1 MAGVW
6 LDITDPEVVSVWEK
20 ELGREVRARDP
31 LFDANFGFSGKEPTN
46 LIQLKDQLGKGPG
59 STITTKLRYQ
69 LEGRGRGGN
78 ETLKGHGEG
87 YKTSTFNISVDTL
100 RHYVETSSPMVDQ
113 WVPEDTL
120 EEGKDGLADW
130 FSSRYAMAAHLH
142 ATGFNLITD
151 EVYTLHN
158 TVNALNSNYI
168 IRPNGKTAGNLTAA
182 DKFDVDLLN
191 DVARLVKLVRPKLR
205 PAMTPRGPRF
215 CVFLAPEQVHSL
227 RNSDSVWFQ
236 TMSNALKGGV
246 ASDNPIFTSALGEVG
261 QFLFF
266 ESDWV
271 PPGID
276 SAGTGIQTSTRR
288 AWVGGAQA
296 LFLAHGR
303 GRAPQGYGVN
313 RYRWDRETEDFGHVG
328 QVAATTI
335 VGMARPRY
343 TKPTEASARENGI
356 VVIETYADMGSLSD
370 DDVYKPWVDA
380 GASLA

>member
-1 MAGVW
+1 MSGLW
-6 LDITDPEVVSVWEK
+6 YDISDPEVVSVWEK
-20 ELGREVRARDP
+20 DLGREVRARDP
-31 LFDANFGFSGKEPTN
+31 LFDANYGFAGQEAGS
-46 LIQLKDQLGKGPG
+46 LIQLKDQLAKGPG

-69 LEGRGRGGN
+69 LEGRGRGGA
-78 ETLKGHGEG
+78 ETLKGHGEA
-87 YKTSTFNISVDTL
+87 YKTSTFDVKVNIL
-100 RHYVETSSPMVDQ
+100 RHYVETSTPMVDQ

-130 FSSRYAMAAHLH
+130 FSSRYAMSAHLH

-151 EVYTLHN
+151 SVYSLHN

-168 IRPNGKTAGNLTAA
+168 IRPNGKAAGALTTT
-182 DKFDVDLLN
+182 DVFDIDLLN
-191 DVARLVKLVRPKLR
+191 DVSRLVKLVRPKLR
-205 PAMTPRGPRF
+205 PAQTPRGPRY
-215 CVFLAPEQVHSL
+215 CVFLGPEQVHSL
-227 RNSDSVWFQ
+227 RKSDSTWFQ
-236 TMSNALKGGV
+236 LMQSALKGGV
-246 ASDNPIFTSALGEVG
+246 TSDNPVFTNALGEYG
-261 QFLFF
+261 NFLFF

-271 PPGID
+271 PPGIN
-276 SAGTGIQTSTRR
+276 SGGTAIQDNTRR

-343 TKPTEASARENGI
+343 TKPGEATARENG
-356 VVIETYADMGSLSD
+356 VVAIETYADFGTLLRA
-370 DDVYKPWVDA
+370 DVYKPWLDA
-380 GASLA
+380 GAT

>member
-31 LFDANFGFSGKEPTN
+31 LFDANFGFAGKEPTS

-151 EVYTLHN
+151 GVFTLHN
-158 TVNALNSNYI
+158 DVNAINSNYI
-168 IRPNGKTAGNLTAA
+168 IRPNNKAAGDLTES

-227 RNSDSVWFQ
+227 RNSDSTWFA
-236 TMSNALKGGV
+236 TMSNALKGGSV
-246 ASDNPIFTSALGEVG
+246 NDNPIFTSALGEIG

-271 PPGID
+271 PPGINA
-276 SAGTGIQTSTRR
+276 AGDGIQTSTRR

-343 TKPTEASARENGI
+343 LKPTEANHRENGI
-356 VVIETYADMGSLSD
+356 VVIETYASMGQLSD

-380 GASLA
+380 GADLA